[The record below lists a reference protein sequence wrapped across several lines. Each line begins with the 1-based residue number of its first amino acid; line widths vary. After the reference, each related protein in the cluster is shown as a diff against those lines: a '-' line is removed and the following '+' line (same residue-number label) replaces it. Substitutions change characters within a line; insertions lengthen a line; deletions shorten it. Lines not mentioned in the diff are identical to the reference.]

1 MKSYHNNYQL
11 LVNNLITRKTKIQR
25 PLHNYKRKLGEVSVQ
40 PFRGLIS
47 DPSTFQTLKAP
58 SNDEETSLLLLKALI
73 CNINCLWKYAHKI
86 CNPQNFR
93 LLLPKKKDPFN
104 NSMEIYT
111 YQHGHVSLVIT
122 FAVVLKTHLFIL
134 KKTENENKDYRTWL
148 LPPCMFI

>member
-73 CNINCLWKYAHKI
+73 CNINCL
-86 CNPQNFR
+86 
-93 LLLPKKKDPFN
+93 
-104 NSMEIYT
+104 
-111 YQHGHVSLVIT
+111 
-122 FAVVLKTHLFIL
+122 
-134 KKTENENKDYRTWL
+134 
-148 LPPCMFI
+148 